1 MVFKYFLQTLFLTI
15 SKIKAKLKY
24 LLDSGLLPS
33 MFTVIEVTF
42 QNRTIDWLWVQY
54 FKYNE

>member
-24 LLDSGLLPS
+24 LLDSGLLP
-33 MFTVIEVTF
+33 MFAVFEVTF
-42 QNRTIDWLWVQY
+42 QNRTIEWVWVQY
-54 FKYNE
+54 FK